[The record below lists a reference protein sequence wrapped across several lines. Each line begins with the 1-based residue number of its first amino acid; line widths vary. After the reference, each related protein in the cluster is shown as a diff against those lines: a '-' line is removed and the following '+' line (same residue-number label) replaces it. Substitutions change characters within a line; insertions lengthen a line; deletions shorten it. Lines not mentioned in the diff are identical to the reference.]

1 MLSRARGAA
10 EEDPR
15 PQGHLPGGV
24 LRMLWVRASLGLR
37 QGKRRG
43 ICLSRQRRAML
54 IKLNYTGYLK
64 FEGVETGTVLELE
77 EGTTVGDLLARF
89 EVAPEQQRFLRIF
102 ANEEKAAPSYVL
114 KDGDE
119 LTVIMQ
125 IGGG

>member
-1 MLSRARGAA
+1 
-10 EEDPR
+10 
-15 PQGHLPGGV
+15 
-24 LRMLWVRASLGLR
+24 
-37 QGKRRG
+37 
-43 ICLSRQRRAML
+43 ML

-77 EGTTVGDLLARF
+77 EGTTVGDLLTRFHVAR
-89 EVAPEQQRFLRIF
+89 EQQRFLRIF
-102 ANEEKAAPSYVL
+102 ANEGKADPSYVL